1 MGNTSPID
9 ESPFRDEIRALLKE
23 KGHAQD
29 PTYEEVAE
37 TIEQRY
43 GEEYSVKQLRGYMNK
58 HIRPEERMPSK
69 QVQKE
74 LDKKRETIDI
84 AAKRQ
89 DLVEIQESRMD
100 QALQVEDQ
108 MDGMVL
114 DQASEMI
121 ELTDTLLESLA
132 KDYERLGILQSTS
145 DVNVEVNQV
154 QADPFSE
161 LMAESL
167 GVAVEDVTPAQD
179 DDADSSSDEVDEV
192 EATFS
197 EEVDEEE
204 SMNDDPLDKDPDE
217 IDFDDLP
224 DE

>member
-1 MGNTSPID
+1 MGKSID
-9 ESPFRDEIRALLKE
+9 ESPFRDEIRALLKD

-29 PTYEEVAE
+29 PTYAEVAD
-37 TIEQRY
+37 TIEERY
-43 GEEYSVKQLRGYMNK
+43 GESYSVSVLETYMNQE
-58 HIRPEERMPSK
+58 IRPDERMPTK
-69 QVQKE
+69 QTQKE
-74 LDKKRETIDI
+74 LEKRRETIDV

-89 DLVEIQESRMD
+89 DLVEIQESRME
-100 QALQVEDQ
+100 QALEVEDQ

-121 ELTDTLLESLA
+121 ELTDTLLESLS
-132 KDYERLGILQSTS
+132 KDYERLGVLQSTS

-167 GVAVEDVTPAQD
+167 GVAVDEVDDEPDV
-179 DDADSSSDEVDEV
+179 ADSSS
-192 EATFS
+192 
-197 EEVDEEE
+197 EE
-204 SMNDDPLDKDPDE
+204 SDIVEQTFTDQGEHDDEPEELDKDPDE